1 MHSVP
6 RCSAH
11 PDQLPMPSQ
20 PQQQHTRVLSF
31 NVNGLRA
38 LLRDRLKLTLSQ
50 FLSSLNAGMSVRH
63 GSWWGRSL
71 RQKRSHAL
79 LFADIV
85 CMQETKLR
93 RCDID
98 RDLAIVDGW

>member
-50 FLSSLNAGMSVRH
+50 FLISLNAGMSVRH

-71 RQKRSHAL
+71 RQKVAMPCFLQTS
-79 LFADIV
+79 FA
-85 CMQETKLR
+85 CKRPSCGGATSTGTWR
-93 RCDID
+93 
-98 RDLAIVDGW
+98 